1 MPAKPSRLSELTRG
15 LILRLHR
22 QRPLRA
28 GSLLTT
34 ILGDSI
40 APRGG
45 AVSLRSLIKLAM
57 PFGLPERLIRTSAAR
72 LAEDHWVAS
81 QRIGRESVYRLTA
94 SGSARFAEATE
105 RIYAA
110 PPLSWDGEWTLI
122 VIPPT
127 LKTKRD
133 SLRAELGWL
142 GFGQLTPG
150 LFAHPT
156 HKEGVIRS
164 RVTELQTSGK
174 LVVIQKAVV
183 TQASDRQLIEM
194 GWNLVELTRRYRR
207 FIQLYG
213 GIGAL
218 MSECAPHAVSEE
230 TSFAIRTLMLHEYRK
245 IHLRDPW
252 LPSALLPQNWSGTE
266 AYELCRKIYAAVF
279 LPSERYLTAMAETM
293 TGALPPPS
301 AQLFERFGGLPSER
315 LK

>member
-1 MPAKPSRLSELTRG
+1 MPAKPSELSELTRG

-28 GSLLTT
+28 GSLLIT

-45 AVSLRSLIKLAM
+45 AVSLRSLIRLAM
-57 PFGLPERLIRTSAAR
+57 PFGLPERLIRTAAAR

-81 QRIGRESVYRLTA
+81 QRTGRASVYRLTN

-122 VIPPT
+122 IIPPT
-127 LKTKRD
+127 LKAGRD
-133 SLRAELGWL
+133 GLRAELGWL

-156 HKEGVIRS
+156 HKEGVIRR
-164 RVTELQTSGK
+164 RVAELQVSGK

-183 TQASDRQLIEM
+183 TQASDAELIKM
-194 GWNLVELTRRYRR
+194 GWNLVDLARRYRR
-207 FIQLYG
+207 FIQLYR
-213 GIGAL
+213 GIGTL
-218 MSECAPHAVSEE
+218 ISESSPTSISEQ

-245 IHLRDPW
+245 IHLRDPL
-252 LPSALLPQNWSGTE
+252 LPVALLPPNWSGTE
-266 AYELCRKIYAAVF
+266 AYELCRRVYAAVF
-279 LPSERYLTAMAETM
+279 LPSERYLTAVAETV
-293 TGALPPPS
+293 TGGLPRAS
-301 AQLFERFGGLPSER
+301 AQLFQRFGGLPSER
-315 LK
+315 PQ